1 MFNKINELNLLHFI
15 NFFFQLK
22 LNFYIKF
29 QIVIPQKL
37 IIQFPL
43 YYYSIYPYKK
53 KILRVYFNFYTLS
66 FSNEVIYFRLTE
78 I

>member
-22 LNFYIKF
+22 LNFCIKF
-29 QIVIPQKL
+29 QIAIPQKL

-53 KILRVYFNFYTLS
+53 KF
-66 FSNEVIYFRLTE
+66 
-78 I
+78 